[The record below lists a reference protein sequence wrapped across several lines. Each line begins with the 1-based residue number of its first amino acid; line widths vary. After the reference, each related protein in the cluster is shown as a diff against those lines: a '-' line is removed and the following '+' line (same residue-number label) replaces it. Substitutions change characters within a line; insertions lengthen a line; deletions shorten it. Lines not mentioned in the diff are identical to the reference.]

1 LPQISADR
9 VQIETVLHNLLAN
22 AIDALKLTTQ
32 DQRIVRVG
40 ADQAGAQFV
49 RVSVADN
56 GPGISTEMADQL
68 FHPFTT
74 SKPRGMGLGLAM
86 SRSMVEAHGG
96 RLALGTPANGCELR
110 FTIPVA
116 T

>member
-1 LPQISADR
+1 
-9 VQIETVLHNLLAN
+9 
-22 AIDALKLTTQ
+22 
-32 DQRIVRVG
+32 
-40 ADQAGAQFV
+40 
-49 RVSVADN
+49 
-56 GPGISTEMADQL
+56 MADQL

-96 RLALGTPANGCELR
+96 RLVLQTPARGCEFQ